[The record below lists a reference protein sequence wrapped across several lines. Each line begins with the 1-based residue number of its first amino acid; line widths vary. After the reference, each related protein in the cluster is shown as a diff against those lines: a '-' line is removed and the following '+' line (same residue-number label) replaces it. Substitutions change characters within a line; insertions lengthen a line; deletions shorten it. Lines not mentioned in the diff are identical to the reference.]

1 MQQTRPSKFIKIAI
15 LENVIE
21 AQMISSMLDQ
31 WNIPYRLRSYH
42 DTAYDGLFQFQKGWG
57 DLYAPRSHKQEILKA
72 LENIRSN
79 RGDHECI
86 NP

>member
-1 MQQTRPSKFIKIAI
+1 MQQIRKSKFIKIAA

-31 WNIPYRLRSYH
+31 WNIPHRLRSYH

-57 DLYAPRSHKQEILKA
+57 DLYAPQSHEQEILKA

-79 RGDHECI
+79 RGDSEFI
-86 NP
+86 NS

>member
-1 MQQTRPSKFIKIAI
+1 MQHARQSKFIKIAV

-57 DLYAPRSHKQEILKA
+57 DLYAPRSHKQEIRRA
-72 LENIRSN
+72 LEDIRSK
-79 RGDHECI
+79 RGDNEII